1 MAEVENP
8 RKPHDPDP
16 YWKPQTVSAVETRQQ
31 VRNKQKPYPSLTVPE
46 IIQDDI
52 QPDDILQAQ
61 QVDPSLDKARQ
72 YAKEGRVSRDGKV
85 KWIEKKGLLYREY
98 EAHQKEGGRTFS
110 QLTVPA
116 KFRQVVMKL
125 AHESIMSGHLATN
138 RTISRILSEFFW
150 PGMQSEIKRF
160 CQSCDI
166 CQKTMSKGKV
176 KKFL

>member
-1 MAEVENP
+1 MENP
-8 RKPHDPDP
+8 VFDLIIGEVDNARKPHDPDP
-16 YWKPQTVSAVETRQQ
+16 FWKPQTVSAVETRQQ

-98 EAHQKEGGRTFS
+98 EA
-110 QLTVPA
+110 P
-116 KFRQVVMKL
+116 
-125 AHESIMSGHLATN
+125 
-138 RTISRILSEFFW
+138 
-150 PGMQSEIKRF
+150 
-160 CQSCDI
+160 
-166 CQKTMSKGKV
+166 
-176 KKFL
+176 